1 MMKVEKHE
9 PNSKDIPKWK
19 EFSSF
24 LQQCGA
30 LVDSQ
35 IELFGHW
42 ESVT

>member
-1 MMKVEKHE
+1 MKVEKHE

-24 LQQCGA
+24 LQRCGA

-35 IELFGHW
+35 IELLGHRAGA
-42 ESVT
+42 T